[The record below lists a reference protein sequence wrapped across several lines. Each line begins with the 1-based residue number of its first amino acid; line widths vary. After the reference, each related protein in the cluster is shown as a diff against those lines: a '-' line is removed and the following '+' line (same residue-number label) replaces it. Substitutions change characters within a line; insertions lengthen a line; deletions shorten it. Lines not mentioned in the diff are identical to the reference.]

1 MPSRWPSRVRS
12 AAVVAIALAVVGAAR
27 AQPLV
32 PDGPPSSVRMLA
44 FAYRAHD
51 GLRRLAYL
59 LLPRSYDRGHH
70 PPLPL
75 VVSPHGRGVSAL
87 ANAMRWGDLPARGGF
102 AVVNPEGQGRRFA
115 LYSWGAPGQIEDL
128 ARMPRLVERAFPWLQ
143 VDLRRIYAVGASMG
157 GQETLLL
164 LARHPR
170 LLAGAAAFDAP
181 TDMALRYHDFLR
193 LRRGRALQR
202 LARLEICGPPRADR
216 ERYES
221 RSPSDLARA
230 IAFSGVP
237 LELWWS
243 GRDQVVVDEARQCGR
258 LYREVKRLN
267 PHAPVREFVGAW
279 AHTAELGTRL
289 PIALA
294 RFGLLRERNRRKPVT
309 GVVS

>member
-1 MPSRWPSRVRS
+1 VRS
-12 AAVVAIALAVVGAAR
+12 GAVVLAALV
-27 AQPLV
+27 LV
-32 PDGPPSSVRMLA
+32 PGAWAKGVLPDGQPSSVRVLA

-59 LLPRSYDRGHH
+59 LLPRSYDPGQGAR
-70 PPLPL
+70 LPL
-75 VVSPHGRGVSAL
+75 VISPHGRGAGAL
-87 ANAMRWGDLPARGGF
+87 TNALRWGELPAQGGF
-102 AVVNPEGQGRRFA
+102 ALVNPQGQGRRLE

-128 ARMPRLVERAFPWLQ
+128 ARMPRLVEQAFPWLRI
-143 VDLRRIYAVGASMG
+143 DFRRIYAVGASMG

-181 TDMALRYHDFLR
+181 TDMALRYRDFLR
-193 LRRGRALQR
+193 LRRGRLLQR
-202 LARLEICGPPRADR
+202 LARVEIGGPPRADP

-230 IAFSGVP
+230 IAFSEVP

-243 GRDQVVVDEARQCGR
+243 VRDRVVVDEARQCGR

-267 PHAPVREFVGAW
+267 PDAPVREFVGTW

-289 PIALA
+289 PVALE
-294 RFGLLRERNRRKPVT
+294 RLGLLQRRNRRKPVT